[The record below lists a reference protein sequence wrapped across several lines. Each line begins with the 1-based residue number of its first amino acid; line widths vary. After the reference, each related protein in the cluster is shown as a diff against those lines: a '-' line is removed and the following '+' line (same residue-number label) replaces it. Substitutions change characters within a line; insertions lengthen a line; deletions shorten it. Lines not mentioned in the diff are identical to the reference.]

1 MLTSPFD
8 LTQDGAYAHWRAA
21 KLAHHP
27 RTAADLVVDVA
38 DPRSLRANERQ
49 ALLQRCAAANMAIYR
64 SPIDAEDKDIVRQ
77 LASQLGLSQLDSN
90 WLADEDGISPI
101 AVAGQLGQRSVF
113 IPYTNRPIKWHTDG
127 YYHPATRQIRAM
139 ILHCV
144 RPASSGGETAL
155 MDPDMVYIRLRDAN
169 PHWVQALMVPDAMTI
184 PERVD
189 EDGVARPEQTG
200 PVFSVNASTGDL
212 HMRYTARTRSV
223 LWKDNTN
230 TRDAVA
236 FLSDLL
242 ASDDPAIF
250 RLRLEPGMGLV
261 CNNVL
266 HDRAGFEDEPGQTRL
281 LYRARYLDS
290 VAKPAAPQ
298 PHQASEDLYV
308 KSASSP
314 LSDYTSRSL

>member
-1 MLTSPFD
+1 MLASPFD
-8 LTQDGAYAHWRAA
+8 LTQDSAYAPWRAA
-21 KLAHHP
+21 KLANHP
-27 RTAADLVVDVA
+27 RTAADLVVDIA
-38 DPRSLRANERQ
+38 DPRSLRADERQ
-49 ALLQRCAAANMAIYR
+49 ALLQRCATANMAIYR
-64 SPIDAEDKDIVRQ
+64 SPVDTEDKDIVRQ
-77 LASQLGLSQLDSN
+77 LGSQLGLHQLDSN

-101 AVAGQLGQRSVF
+101 AVAGQVGQRSVF

-127 YYHPATRQIRAM
+127 YYHPVTRQIRAM

-144 RPASSGGETAL
+144 RPARSGGETAL
-155 MDPDMVYIRLRDAN
+155 MDPDMVYIRLRDAK
-169 PHWVQALMVPDAMTI
+169 PQWVQALMAPDAMTI

-189 EDGVARPEQTG
+189 EDGVARPEQAG

-223 LWKDNTN
+223 LWKDDPN

-242 ASDDPAIF
+242 AGDDPAIF

-281 LYRARYLDS
+281 LYRARYLDA
-290 VAKPAAPQ
+290 VAKPAMAD

-314 LSDYTSRSL
+314 LFNYTSSSL